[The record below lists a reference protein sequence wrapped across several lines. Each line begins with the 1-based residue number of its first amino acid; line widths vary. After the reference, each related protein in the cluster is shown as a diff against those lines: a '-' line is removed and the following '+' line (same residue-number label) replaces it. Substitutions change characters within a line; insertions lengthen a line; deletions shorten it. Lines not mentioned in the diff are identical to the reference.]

1 MLTIGTPKKPAP
13 AFSGDPFNR
22 CTHTALSPQGDI
34 YVSDGYANARVHKY
48 SPDGKLVFVCPFC
61 YAQTGQ
67 RELALDL
74 TQDTFARV
82 WRYMSEGH
90 TVEQVRP
97 FLYQTA
103 RNAIIDH
110 SRRPSAES
118 LDSLQESG
126 FDVADEQTPS
136 PLTSASAAEVIRLAG
151 LLDEPY
157 REAVLLRHVEALMP
171 REIAQITGE
180 DENVISVRITR
191 GMQKLRELMKI

>member
-1 MLTIGTPKKPAP
+1 MKQTLEERFIE
-13 AFSGDPFNR
+13 AFDQHS
-22 CTHTALSPQGDI
+22 
-34 YVSDGYANARVHKY
+34 NAIFR
-48 SPDGKLVFVCPFC
+48 FC

-82 WRYMSEGH
+82 WRYMSEGK
-90 TVEQVRP
+90 TVEQMRP

-110 SRRPSAES
+110 SRKPTVQS
-118 LDSLQESG
+118 LDVLREEG
-126 FDVADEQTPS
+126 FDIADERTPS
-136 PLTSASAAEVIRLAG
+136 PLVSASAAEVIRLAG
-151 LLDEPY
+151 MLEEPY

-191 GMQKLRELMKI
+191 GMQKLRELMKL